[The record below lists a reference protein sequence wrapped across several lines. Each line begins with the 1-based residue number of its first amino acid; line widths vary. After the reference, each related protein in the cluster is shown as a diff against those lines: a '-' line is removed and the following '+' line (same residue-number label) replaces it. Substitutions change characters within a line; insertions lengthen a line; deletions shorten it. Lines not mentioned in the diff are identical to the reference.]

1 MKIKSYR
8 YINIVEIPE
17 EDKYNLIPFMNKIIA
32 IIDDHNN
39 FADYKSDKIDKR
51 DILKQCKFEYKLNS
65 LFVILCYEE
74 YNGKHYYNKSVEFYH
89 PIEKSEYEKC
99 RNEFRNRLKQY
110 CLKFQWHDDIEE
122 DSLDI

>member
-39 FADYKSDKIDKR
+39 FADYKSDKIDKE
-51 DILKQCKFEYKLNS
+51 IY
-65 LFVILCYEE
+65 
-74 YNGKHYYNKSVEFYH
+74 
-89 PIEKSEYEKC
+89 
-99 RNEFRNRLKQY
+99 
-110 CLKFQWHDDIEE
+110 
-122 DSLDI
+122 

>member
-17 EDKYNLIPFMNKIIA
+17 EDKYNLIPFINKIIA
-32 IIDDHNN
+32 FIDDHNN
-39 FADYKSDKIDKR
+39 FADYKSDQIDKR

-74 YNGKHYYNKSVEFYH
+74 YNGKHYYKKSVEFYH
-89 PIEKSEYEKC
+89 PIKESEYEKC
-99 RNEFRNRLKQY
+99 RNEFRNRLKEYSLKQY
-110 CLKFQWHDDIEE
+110 WHDEIEE